1 MSNLKSRAKENEYS
15 FQQFE
20 ADVAKK
26 VNIYEQTISTLRS
39 DNEEIKRKLNDFYN

>member
-20 ADVAKK
+20 AVAKK